1 MPNVL
6 VFIEQRGGQ
15 IKRASLEALSKGAE
29 LSKGGAVVA
38 VVIGSAAKTL
48 ASDLGKYGATKAVA
62 FENAQLDRYAPTAYA
77 KLVAKVAKEES
88 ATVIFLAATA
98 MGKDLAPRV
107 GARLGAGVVSDAI
120 DIKEENGKLI
130 AKRYAYSGKAIA
142 TVALESDVKVFS
154 IRPNSFPVND
164 GHSGVA
170 EVVVSAYNPEAADL
184 RDVVKEIVASAG
196 KLDVAEADIVVSGGR
211 GLRDPNGEGKQNW
224 ANLERLA
231 QVLGGAVGASRA
243 VVDAHWR
250 PHSEQ
255 VGQTGKVVSPKLY
268 IACGIS
274 GAVQHLAGMASSKVI
289 VAINKDKDAPIFQVA
304 DYGIVGTV
312 EDVLPQLIEEFQK
325 VVSRN

>member
-38 VVIGSAAKTL
+38 VVIGSAAQAL
-48 ASDLGKYGATKAVA
+48 ARDLGKYGATKAVA

-120 DIKEENGKLI
+120 DIAEENGKLI

-154 IRPNSFPVND
+154 IRPNSFPVNE
-164 GHSGVA
+164 GHSGAA
-170 EVVVSAYNPEAADL
+170 EVVVSAYNPETTDL
-184 RDVVKEIVASAG
+184 RDVVREIVASAG

-274 GAVQHLAGMASSKVI
+274 GAVQHLAGMTSSKVI

-312 EDVLPQLIEEFQK
+312 EEVLPQLIEEFQK

>member
-1 MPNVL
+1 MPTVL
-6 VFIEQRGGQ
+6 VFVEQRDGKV
-15 IKRASLEALSKGAE
+15 KRASLEALSKGAE
-29 LSKGGAVVA
+29 LAPGGKVIAVL
-38 VVIGSAAKTL
+38 IGNNIKAL
-48 ASDLGKYGATKAVA
+48 ANDLGKYGATKVAV
-62 FENAQLDRYAPTAYA
+62 FEHDALARYAPTAFA
-77 KLVAKVAKEES
+77 KLVVKVAKEES
-88 ATVIFLAATA
+88 ATVVFLASTA

-120 DIKEENGKLI
+120 DIKEENGNLI

-142 TVALESDVKVFS
+142 TVALESEVKIFS

-164 GHSGVA
+164 SHSGTA
-170 EVVVSAYNPEAADL
+170 EVVVSNYNPETADL

-211 GLRDPNGEGKQNW
+211 GLRDPNADGKQNW
-224 ANLERLA
+224 ENLERLA
-231 QVLGGAVGASRA
+231 QTLGGAVGASRA

-268 IACGIS
+268 VACGIS
-274 GAVQHLAGMASSKVI
+274 GAVQHLAGMTASKVI

-304 DYGIVGTV
+304 DYGIVGTA
-312 EDVLPQLIEEFQK
+312 EEVLPQLIEEFKK
-325 VVSRN
+325 VVSHN

>member
-1 MPNVL
+1 MPTVL
-6 VFIEQRGGQ
+6 VFIEQRDGQ
-15 IKRASLEALSKGAE
+15 IKRASLESLSKGAE
-29 LSKGGAVVA
+29 LAQGGKVVA
-38 VVIGSAAKTL
+38 VVIGNHIKSL
-48 ASDLGKYGATKAVA
+48 AEGLGKYGATKVVA
-62 FENAQLDRYAPTAYA
+62 FENEAFARYAPTAFA
-77 KLVAKVAKEES
+77 KLIVKTVKEES
-88 ATVIFLAATA
+88 ATIVLLASTA

-120 DIKEENGKLI
+120 DLKEENGKLI

-142 TVALESDVKVFS
+142 SVVLESEVKVFS
-154 IRPNSFPVND
+154 IRPNSFPIND
-164 GHSGVA
+164 AHGSTA
-170 EVVVSAYNPEAADL
+170 EVVVSTYNPETADL

-211 GLRDPNGEGKQNW
+211 GLRDPNADGKQNW
-224 ANLERLA
+224 ENLERLA
-231 QVLGGAVGASRA
+231 QTLGGAVGASRA

-274 GAVQHLAGMASSKVI
+274 GAVQHLAGMSSSKVI

-304 DYGIVGTV
+304 DYGIVGTA
-312 EDVLPQLIEEFQK
+312 EEVLPQLIEEFKK
-325 VVSRN
+325 VMSHN

>member
-6 VFIEQRGGQ
+6 AFIEQRNGQ
-15 IKRASLEALSKGAE
+15 IKRASLESLSKGAE
-29 LSKGGAVVA
+29 LAKGGKAIAVL
-38 VVIGSAAKTL
+38 IGSDVKEL
-48 ASDLGKYGATKAVA
+48 AEGLGKYGATKVVV
-62 FENAQLDRYAPTAYA
+62 FENAQLACYAPTAFA
-77 KLVAKVAKEES
+77 KLLAKTVKEES
-88 ATVIFLAATA
+88 ASVALLASTA
-98 MGKDLAPRV
+98 MGKDLAPRL
-107 GARLGAGVVSDAI
+107 GARLGAAVVSDAI
-120 DIKEENGKLI
+120 DLKEENGTLV

-164 GHSGVA
+164 AHSGVA
-170 EVVVSAYNPEAADL
+170 EVVVSDYNPETADL
-184 RDVVKEIVASAG
+184 RDVVKEIVAAAG

-211 GLRDPNGEGKQNW
+211 GLRDPNADGKQNW
-224 ANLERLA
+224 ENLERLA

-274 GAVQHLAGMASSKVI
+274 GAVQHLAGMTSSKVI

-304 DYGIVGTV
+304 DYGIVGTA
-312 EDVLPQLIEEFQK
+312 EEVLPQLIEEFKK
-325 VVSRN
+325 VVSHN

>member
-1 MPNVL
+1 MSNVL
-6 VFIEQRGGQ
+6 VFVEQRGGQ

-29 LSKGGAVVA
+29 LAQGGAVVA
-38 VVIGSAAKTL
+38 VLIGGAKEL
-48 ASDLGKYGATKAVA
+48 ASGLGKFGATKVVV
-62 FENAQLDRYAPTAYA
+62 FDHSQLANYAPTAFA
-77 KLVAKVAKEES
+77 KLVTKVAKEES
-88 ATVIFLAATA
+88 AKIILLAATA

-120 DIKEENGKLI
+120 SVKEENGKLV
-130 AKRYAYSGKAIA
+130 AMRYAYSGKAIA
-142 TVALESDVKVFS
+142 TIALESDVKVVT
-154 IRPNSFPVND
+154 IRPNFFPVND
-164 GHSGVA
+164 GHSDAA
-170 EVVVSAYNPEAADL
+170 EVVVSDYNPETTDL
-184 RDVVKEIVASAG
+184 RDIVKEIVASAG

-211 GLRDPNGEGKQNW
+211 GLKDPNGEGKQNW
-224 ANLERLA
+224 ENLERLA

-312 EDVLPQLIEEFQK
+312 EEVLPQLIEEFKK
-325 VVSRN
+325 VVSHN

>member
-1 MPNVL
+1 MPTLL
-6 VFIEQRGGQ
+6 VFIEQRDGQ
-15 IKRASLEALSKGAE
+15 IKRASLEVLSKGAE
-29 LSKGGAVVA
+29 LAQGGKVVA
-38 VVIGSAAKTL
+38 VLIGSNIKSLTDGL
-48 ASDLGKYGATKAVA
+48 AKYGATKVVA
-62 FENAQLDRYAPTAYA
+62 FENEALARYAPTAFA
-77 KLVAKVAKEES
+77 KLIVKTVKEES
-88 ATVIFLAATA
+88 ATLVLLASTA

-120 DIKEENGKLI
+120 DLKEENGKLI

-142 TVALESDVKVFS
+142 SVALESDVKVFS
-154 IRPNSFPVND
+154 IRPNSFPVKD
-164 GHSGVA
+164 SHAGTA
-170 EVVVSAYNPEAADL
+170 EVVVSTYNPETADL
-184 RDVVKEIVASAG
+184 RDVVKEIVAAAG

-211 GLRDPNGEGKQNW
+211 GLRDPNGDGKQNW
-224 ANLERLA
+224 ENLERLA
-231 QVLGGAVGASRA
+231 QTLGAAVGASRA

-274 GAVQHLAGMASSKVI
+274 GAVQHLAGMSSSKVI

-312 EDVLPQLIEEFQK
+312 EDVLPQLIEEFKK
-325 VVSRN
+325 VVSHN

>member
-6 VFIEQRGGQ
+6 VFIEQRDGQ
-15 IKRASLEALSKGAE
+15 IKRASLESLSKGAE
-29 LSKGGAVVA
+29 LAQGGKVIAVL
-38 VVIGSAAKTL
+38 IGSNIQSL
-48 ASDLGKYGATKAVA
+48 AEGLGKYGATKVAV
-62 FENAQLDRYAPTAYA
+62 FESESLARYAPTAFA
-77 KLVAKVAKEES
+77 KLIVKVVKEES
-88 ATVIFLAATA
+88 ATLVLLAGTA

-120 DIKEENGKLI
+120 DLTDEGGKLV
-130 AKRYAYSGKAIA
+130 AKRFAYSGKAVA
-142 TVALESDVKVFS
+142 SVALESDVKVFS
-154 IRPNSFPVND
+154 IRPNSFPIND
-164 GHSGVA
+164 AHSAVA
-170 EVVVSAYNPEAADL
+170 EVVLSNYNPEAAEL
-184 RDVVKEIVASAG
+184 RDVVKEIVAAVG

-211 GLRDPNGEGKQNW
+211 GLRDPNADGKQNW
-224 ANLERLA
+224 ENLERLA
-231 QVLGGAVGASRA
+231 QTIGGAVGASRA

-274 GAVQHLAGMASSKVI
+274 GAVQHLAGMTASKVI

-312 EDVLPQLIEEFQK
+312 EDVLPQLIEAFK
-325 VVSRN
+325 NVVSHN